1 MLNEYIAGIFVAK
14 ELRSHGIGRQ
24 LWNDVKQR
32 YEKLLLEVYRKNI
45 RAIAFYQREG
55 FSILSEAV
63 DEDTDEKEY
72 IMVWKKEN

>member
-24 LWNDVKQR
+24 LVNYVKQR
-32 YEKLLLEVYRKNI
+32 YEKLSLEVYRKNI